1 MSRIRTS
8 VFVLALPVILIG
20 VCAAAQTDKP
30 KPKKDCVVKRE
41 INVMSPLDDKHVY
54 VKARSDNHYLFTMDA
69 QCPGLR
75 LARKLAISDAST
87 RVCEGGTSLLSFEEP
102 SVGAM
107 RCRIDTIT
115 PVASKMAA
123 QELIAAEV
131 PPK

>member
-1 MSRIRTS
+1 MPRIRTS

-69 QCPGLR
+69 PCPGLS

>member
-1 MSRIRTS
+1 MSKVRTS
-8 VFVLALPVILIG
+8 ILVLALPVVFIG
-20 VCAAAQTDKP
+20 VRADAQTEKP
-30 KPKKDCVVKRE
+30 KAKKDCIVKRE

-54 VKARSDNHYLFTMDA
+54 VKARSDNHYLLTMDA
-69 QCPGLR
+69 QCPGLS
-75 LARKLAISDAST
+75 LARKLAISDTST

-123 QELIAAEV
+123 QELIESEA